1 MEVDRASPSLRV
13 QACRD
18 GSRDRETDETE
29 IRTLGKK
36 EGKVREGQRLGE
48 ISREPLRKW
57 AQRIRGRQRW
67 ED

>member
-1 MEVDRASPSLRV
+1 MEVDRARPPLRG

-48 ISREPLRKW
+48 ISRAPLRRW
-57 AQRIRGRQRW
+57 AQRISGKQRW

>member
-1 MEVDRASPSLRV
+1 MEVDRARPSLRV

-18 GSRDRETDETE
+18 GSRERDDETE

-48 ISREPLRKW
+48 ISREPLRRW
-57 AQRIRGRQRW
+57 TQRIRGRQRW